1 MANTILSVNAKRY
14 IEIGYNIQ
22 YYRKHKN
29 LTQERLAKLLDISTK
44 CSLAIK
50 FILNR
55 QTFLSC
61 LFLFFRSLSCRF
73 QSRKVTT
80 ITRPS
85 PVRASTSC

>member
-1 MANTILSVNAKRY
+1 MANTILSVNDKRY

-61 LFLFFRSLSCRF
+61 LFLFFLSFFLSVPEPKGDYHHPPVSC
-73 QSRKVTT
+73 TT
-80 ITRPS
+80 H
-85 PVRASTSC
+85 